1 MIVRTYGRRSR
12 GIGRSSSDTSL
23 NDDGDDPF
31 SFRDE
36 EPSYP
41 ASQDQFPESPHRI
54 CNFTFSSQDSTR
66 WTLDSEPYAS
76 NSTENSMQLLAP
88 AENSKKVNK
97 LNDGSG
103 RREKKPLLPPTAT
116 LMETQEYGEMMEC
129 MDEVD
134 FALDG
139 LKKGQGVRIRRAS
152 LLSLLNVCGTTQ
164 ERRLLRA
171 QGLSKTIIDAILDLN
186 LDDSSSNLAAATLFY
201 ILTTDG
207 QDGYLLES
215 SSSIRFLLKLL
226 KPMVADAAVDKA
238 PSISQKLLAVRRNLD
253 VSKGVAK
260 RSDSSSTAIIH
271 KVLETLVSCKDLKAG
286 NLEADETP
294 RPELNPDWISLLTIE
309 KACLSTI
316 SIEDTSGTVRKTGGN
331 FKETLRELGGLDAV
345 FELAVK
351 FLYTLEGLIE
361 CAAPSVRESKND
373 SSQCLPLLLRC
384 LKIMENATFL
394 SKENQSHLLRLKGI
408 VAGKGSS
415 LSFVKLMIN
424 FIKILSDLSTTR
436 TVSVSSSPEMP
447 IHHTNGTVFC
457 PEFLNPEQKVDS
469 NEAFSFWSSQE
480 CSSTGRYSSESSLSA
495 SSSRQWLSN
504 FQARLLPSNP
514 GATTR
519 SRVGST
525 SGSCSLMS
533 KSSDG
538 GASSKPKLGFSR
550 RPSDSDDALFMDLEE
565 SQDPFAFDE
574 DECEPSKW
582 DAVAGRPLKRRRK
595 HKSKPTFTGADDGCL
610 SLPVLSQD
618 EGLPQP
624 AVNQEE
630 FANHHSSDTSCT
642 TTLDEE
648 NSNLVADCLLTVIKV
663 LMNLT
668 NDNAAGCQ
676 QIAAC
681 GGLEALSSLIARHFP
696 SFGLSSCGEIKENT
710 LFTSAIPELGSQTDL
725 HLSDQELDFL
735 VTILGLLVNMV
746 ENDGNNRSRLAGVK
760 VSLPRSGGLSEVQT
774 GMIPLLCSIFLANRG
789 AVETSED
796 EQSWDAEEM
805 VLQGEKEAEKMIV
818 EAYAA
823 LLLAFL
829 STESKNIRNSIAS
842 YLPDRSLKVLVPVLE
857 RFVTFHLTLN
867 MISPETHKTVSEV
880 IESCRLP

>member
-1 MIVRTYGRRSR
+1 
-12 GIGRSSSDTSL
+12 
-23 NDDGDDPF
+23 
-31 SFRDE
+31 
-36 EPSYP
+36 
-41 ASQDQFPESPHRI
+41 
-54 CNFTFSSQDSTR
+54 
-66 WTLDSEPYAS
+66 
-76 NSTENSMQLLAP
+76 MQLLTP
-88 AENSKKVNK
+88 VETSKKVNK
-97 LNDGSG
+97 LNDGIG

-171 QGLSKTIIDAILDLN
+171 QGLAKTIIDAVLDLN
-186 LDDSSSNLAAATLFY
+186 LDDSPSNLAAATLFY
-201 ILTTDG
+201 VLTTDG
-207 QDGYLLES
+207 QDSYLLES
-215 SSSIRFLLKLL
+215 PSSIRFLLKLL

-253 VSKGVAK
+253 VSQGMAK
-260 RSDSSSTAIIH
+260 RSDSSSTAIMH

-294 RPELNPDWISLLTIE
+294 RPELNVDWISLLTIE

-316 SIEDTSGTVRKTGGN
+316 SIEDTSGTVRKAGGN
-331 FKETLRELGGLDAV
+331 FKEKLRELGGLDAV

-351 FLYTLEGLIE
+351 FLCTLEGLIE
-361 CAAPSVRESKND
+361 CAAPSVRESKD
-373 SSQCLPLLLRC
+373 ESSQCLPLLLRC

-408 VAGKGSS
+408 VAGQGSS

-447 IHHTNGTVFC
+447 IHHTNGTDFC
-457 PEFLNPEQKVDS
+457 PEFLNPEQRVDS
-469 NEAFSFWSSQE
+469 NESFSFRSSQE

-495 SSSRQWLSN
+495 SSSRHWLSN

-519 SRVGST
+519 SGVGST

-533 KSSDG
+533 KSSDCG
-538 GASSKPKLGFSR
+538 PSSKPKLGFGK
-550 RPSDSDDALFMDLEE
+550 RPSDSDDGLFMDLEE

-582 DAVAGRPLKRRRK
+582 DALAGRPKRRRK
-595 HKSKPTFTGADDGCL
+595 QKSKSIFTDADDGCP

-618 EGLPQP
+618 ECLPKP
-624 AVNQEE
+624 PVNQEE

-642 TTLDEE
+642 TLDEE
-648 NSNLVADCLLTVIKV
+648 NSNLVTDCLLTVIKV

-668 NDNAAGCQ
+668 NDNAQGCQ

-696 SFGLSSCGEIKENT
+696 SFGLSSCREIKDDT
-710 LFTSAIPELGSQTDL
+710 LFTNAIPELGSQADV

-760 VSLPRSGGLSEVQT
+760 VSLSRSGGLSEVQT

-789 AVETSED
+789 AGETSED

-829 STESKNIRNSIAS
+829 STESKNIRNSIAN